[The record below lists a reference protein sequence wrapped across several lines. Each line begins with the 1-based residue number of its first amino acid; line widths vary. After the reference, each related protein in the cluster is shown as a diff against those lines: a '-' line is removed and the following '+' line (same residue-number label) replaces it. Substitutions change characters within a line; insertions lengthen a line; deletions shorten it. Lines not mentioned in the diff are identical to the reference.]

1 MTLLLDTQALVWVVT
16 DNPSLG
22 RRARRVCDAALAA
35 AELAVPTVVFYE
47 LAGLLKRGR
56 LRSRES
62 VRDWRARILSLG
74 VREVPLSA
82 EGAMRASDLEN
93 LPGDPFDRLIVG
105 TALVEQATLLT
116 ADQPI
121 LSWLGSLARQDARR

>member
-1 MTLLLDTQALVWVVT
+1 
-16 DNPSLG
+16 
-22 RRARRVCDAALAA
+22 
-35 AELAVPTVVFYE
+35 VFYE

-56 LRSRES
+56 IRSRES
-62 VRDWRARILSLG
+62 VRDWRTRILSLG

-82 EGAMRASDLEN
+82 EIAIRASDLEN

-116 ADQPI
+116 ADQSI
-121 LSWLGSLARQDARR
+121 LSWSSGLERQDASR

>member
-1 MTLLLDTQALVWVVT
+1 VWIVQ
-16 DNPSLG
+16 DSPSLG
-22 RRARRVCDAALAA
+22 RRARRACDAALAA
-35 AELAVPTVVFYE
+35 AELTIPTVSFFE

-56 LRSRES
+56 IRSTLS

-82 EGAMRASDLEN
+82 EMAMRASDLEN

-105 TALVEQATLLT
+105 TALVEGATLLT
-116 ADQPI
+116 SDQPI
-121 LSWLGSLARQDARR
+121 LSWPGSLQRQDATR

>member
-1 MTLLLDTQALVWVVT
+1 
-16 DNPSLG
+16 
-22 RRARRVCDAALAA
+22 
-35 AELAVPTVVFYE
+35 VFYE

-82 EGAMRASDLEN
+82 ESAMRASDLEN